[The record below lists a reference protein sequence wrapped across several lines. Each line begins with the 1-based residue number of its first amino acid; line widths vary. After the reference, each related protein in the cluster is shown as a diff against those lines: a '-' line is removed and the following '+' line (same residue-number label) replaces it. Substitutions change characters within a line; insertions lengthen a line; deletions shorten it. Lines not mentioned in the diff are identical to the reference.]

1 MFTHTT
7 ACPHCAHGNTID
19 FEGFV
24 VSTSS
29 EERSMGAE
37 TQYVIEAEDLIC
49 DKCGKSFDVNGSIFE
64 YPEGSFNCEDLTPIK
79 R

>member
-1 MFTHTT
+1 
-7 ACPHCAHGNTID
+7 
-19 FEGFV
+19 
-24 VSTSS
+24 
-29 EERSMGAE
+29 MGAE

-49 DKCGKSFDVNGSIFE
+49 DKCGKSFDVNGSIYE